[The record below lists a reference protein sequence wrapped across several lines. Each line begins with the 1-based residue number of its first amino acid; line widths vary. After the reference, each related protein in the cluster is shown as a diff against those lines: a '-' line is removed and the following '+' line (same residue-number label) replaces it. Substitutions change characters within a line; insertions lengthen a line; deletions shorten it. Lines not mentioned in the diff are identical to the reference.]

1 MTVELTKWRFQKL
14 RLKDK
19 WLYTLFLSD
28 KRVQCTEYSNFG
40 DDSKNLEAV
49 GSRRALLE
57 LCLYHVTKRVVFRFR
72 KVAILWLWPFLTSH
86 TTDGLHTLH
95 RWFSTPSNA
104 LAVTEWYWTHD
115 NSRIISVFSNYI
127 MMNRRSPRWTRM
139 LHCCSMVSLRRYIQ
153 SIIRSLL

>member
-1 MTVELTKWRFQKL
+1 MTEQRNNVSFREPRLKTESTYLFVSGVSEMNCEFLPSATLDFTRSDSWADKTALQKL

-72 KVAILWLWPFLTSH
+72 KVANTLTLAISHFAYYWWTAYSSSLVFDPFERSRGHWMILDTW
-86 TTDGLHTLH
+86 
-95 RWFSTPSNA
+95 
-104 LAVTEWYWTHD
+104 
-115 NSRIISVFSNYI
+115 
-127 MMNRRSPRWTRM
+127 
-139 LHCCSMVSLRRYIQ
+139 
-153 SIIRSLL
+153 